1 MATGDSPPRIP
12 PRDRRETRRGGIP
25 HVQGRQQNPDP
36 AEGSREAGSSKSTA
50 GHPAGMLRESG
61 RQQRQAGDIRPGD
74 TLVSPA
80 GYGGI
85 IAANWAPESRLP
97 VTDLGHRAAAAQ

>member
-61 RQQRQAGDIRPGD
+61 RQQPVRLTWAVVLVLIDLSCGLFSSICPFLRVAGLF
-74 TLVSPA
+74 T
-80 GYGGI
+80 
-85 IAANWAPESRLP
+85 
-97 VTDLGHRAAAAQ
+97 

>member
-61 RQQRQAGDIRPGD
+61 RQQQVTD
-74 TLVSPA
+74 TNPKSRHRHQPASTSTDSLLTCDLTSQGYLISPA
-80 GYGGI
+80 
-85 IAANWAPESRLP
+85 
-97 VTDLGHRAAAAQ
+97 